1 MKGDKTM
8 NLPENLKYT
17 KEHEWIKEEG
27 NILTIGITDYA
38 QDSLGDIVYL
48 ELPEEGTEI
57 AKDDTF
63 GVVESVKAVSDLY
76 SPATGEVT
84 EVNDS
89 LVDSPEVIN
98 DDPYGEAWM
107 IKVQVEGPDAITET
121 MTNEEYKK
129 YVEEEQ

>member
-1 MKGDKTM
+1 M
-8 NLPENLKYT
+8 NLPEDLKYT
-17 KEHEWIKEEG
+17 KEHEWITTEG
-27 NILTIGITDYA
+27 NIVTIGITDYA

-48 ELPEEGTEI
+48 ELPQEGGAV

-76 SPATGEVT
+76 SPATGEVI
-84 EVNDS
+84 EVNDA

-107 IKVQVEGPDAITET
+107 IKVQIDGTGALTDT
-121 MTNEEYKK
+121 MTAEEYKT
-129 YVEEEQ
+129 YVKEEQ